1 MDLKDPQV
9 QKTMVIGMFLAIV
22 AYVYFFT
29 SFMPFLYKPRAVK
42 EESLKREYDKVST
55 ELEKARKT
63 VGNLGALETEYNR
76 LHRKWEAAL
85 KLLPEED
92 EIAGLLRKITM
103 AGNQAGVNFTLFEPK
118 ERIRKDFF
126 TENPINIRVK
136 GRYHQVGIFLSKVAN
151 LDRIVNVSDMEISSY
166 DNKDDGGIGKTRT
179 IEAQMTVTAYT
190 LLKGGEI
197 SDVKNKDKS

>member
-9 QKTMVIGMFLAIV
+9 QKSMVIGMFLAMI

-29 SFMPFLYKPRAVK
+29 SFMPFLYKPRAAK

-63 VGNLGALETEYNR
+63 VGNLEALETEYNR
-76 LHRKWEAAL
+76 LHEKWVAAL

-118 ERIRKDFF
+118 RRIRKDFF
-126 TENPINIRVK
+126 AENPINIRVK

-151 LDRIVNVSDMEISSY
+151 LDRIVNVSDMEISSF
-166 DNKDDGGIGKTRT
+166 DNKDDGGVGKTRT
-179 IEAQMTVTAYT
+179 IEAQMTMTAYT
-190 LLKGGEI
+190 LLKGG
-197 SDVKNKDKS
+197 

>member
-9 QKTMVIGMFLAIV
+9 QKSMVIGMFLAII

-29 SFMPFLYKPRAVK
+29 SFMPFLYKPRAAK

-63 VGNLGALETEYNR
+63 VGNLEALETEYNR
-76 LHRKWEAAL
+76 LHEKWVAAL

-103 AGNQAGVNFTLFEPK
+103 AGNQPGVNFTLFEPK
-118 ERIRKDFF
+118 RRIRKDFF
-126 TENPINIRVK
+126 AENPINIRVK

-151 LDRIVNVSDMEISSY
+151 LDRIVNVSDMEISSF
-166 DNKDDGGIGKTRT
+166 DNKDDGGVGKTRT
-179 IEAQMTVTAYT
+179 IEAQMTMTAYT

>member
-9 QKTMVIGMFLAIV
+9 QKTMMIGMFLAIV

-42 EESLKREYDKVST
+42 EESLKTEYDKVST

-63 VGNLGALETEYNR
+63 VGNLAALETEYNR

-118 ERIRKDFF
+118 QRIRKDFF
-126 TENPINIRVK
+126 AENPINIRVK

-166 DNKDDGGIGKTRT
+166 DNKDDGGLAKTKT

-197 SDVKNKDKS
+197 SDAKNKDKS

>member
-9 QKTMVIGMFLAIV
+9 QKSMVIGMFLAMI

-29 SFMPFLYKPRAVK
+29 SFMPFLYKPRAAK

-63 VGNLGALETEYNR
+63 VGNLEALETEYNR
-76 LHRKWEAAL
+76 LHEKWVAAL

-118 ERIRKDFF
+118 RRIRKDFF
-126 TENPINIRVK
+126 AENPINIRVK

-151 LDRIVNVSDMEISSY
+151 LDRIVNVSDMEISSF
-166 DNKDDGGIGKTRT
+166 DNKDDGGVGKTRT
-179 IEAQMTVTAYT
+179 IEAQMTMTAYT